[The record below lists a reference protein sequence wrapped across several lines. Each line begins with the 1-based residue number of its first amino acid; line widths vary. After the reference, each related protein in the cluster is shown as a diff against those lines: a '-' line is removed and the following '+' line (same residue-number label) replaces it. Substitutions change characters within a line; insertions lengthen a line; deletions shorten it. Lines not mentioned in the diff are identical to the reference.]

1 LNRRLKNKIN
11 IIFVLY
17 LSGCL
22 SLIQIATTSPELH
35 RFLHTL
41 SFEKSPNDNQNILD
55 KDHKCAVTLLALGI
69 VPTAVFHY
77 DFTLQA
83 LYKYTFVENR
93 LSISFQPN
101 KNFNP
106 RDPPKNFFIQKNKNY
121 NKI

>member
-1 LNRRLKNKIN
+1 LNRRLKHKIS
-11 IIFVLY
+11 IIFALY
-17 LSGCL
+17 LSGYL

-41 SFEKSPNDNQNILD
+41 SFEKSYNNTNNNQNILD

-77 DFTLQA
+77 DFTLQE
-83 LYKYTFVENR
+83 LYKYTFIENK
-93 LSISFQPN
+93 LFISFQSN

-106 RDPPKNFFIQKNKNY
+106 RDPPKNFFI
-121 NKI
+121 